1 MESTTHKKTGKMVKE
16 VLIKTRDKVVDI
28 ARGVC
33 IIIMI
38 LRHAEAWWG
47 KGQQV
52 FKYAG
57 VFFLVFF
64 FFCSGLFYNEPKN
77 KGRYLLKR
85 FYRLE
90 IPYMIVCLMV
100 LVKRYYSGVRPVSSV
115 VYSFFYALPAG
126 FESPYLLFGEKTTG
140 IGPAWFLN
148 CLFVS
153 SCIYVGAGLC
163 LRKITYH
170 RVTDSSEKGSD
181 SELNTETILKT
192 IVIVILAVMASISQK
207 YVVLPFNIQDG
218 LIGVMFLHLGVLA
231 APYVRKTIAW
241 ARMDILKTST
251 VFIVLLFIYYLDI
264 NYVPYQWL
272 DLGRNKYNPQSL
284 LGTCLGFLLL
294 ILASVLL
301 EKVKWV
307 GHLIAFIGL
316 NSMIILIIHSVDI
329 IILRDWSQ
337 VSWPFVF
344 ATFVVYV
351 SATYVYVELKKVILQ
366 KRTTEKWRNR

>member
-1 MESTTHKKTGKMVKE
+1 MVKE
-16 VLIKTRDKVVDI
+16 VSTKTRDRVVDI

-38 LRHAEAWWG
+38 LTHVESWWG
-47 KGQQV
+47 KGQQF
-52 FKYAG
+52 FKYTG

-100 LVKRYYSGVRPVSSV
+100 LVKRYYSGVRPVSSL

-153 SCIYVGAGLC
+153 TCIYVGAGLC

-207 YVVLPFNIQDG
+207 YVVLLFNIQDG

-307 GHLIAFIGL
+307 GQLIAFIGL
-316 NSMIILIIHSVDI
+316 NSMIVLIIHAVDI
-329 IILRDWSQ
+329 DILRDWSQ

-351 SATYVYVELKKVILQ
+351 SATYVYVELKKMILQ
-366 KRTTEKWRNR
+366 KKAAKK